1 MELYFGN
8 SRGMLYG
15 PYDPGEIGPQ
25 LRAKEL
31 LSQDGQTVWAIHG
44 RDWDDAAAKLAKV
57 RSDSE

>member
-8 SRGMLYG
+8 SVGVLIG

-25 LRAKEL
+25 LRAKKK
-31 LSQDGQTVWAIHG
+31 LSDGGQTVWAIHA
-44 RDWDDAAAKLAKV
+44 RDWDDAAAKLAKA